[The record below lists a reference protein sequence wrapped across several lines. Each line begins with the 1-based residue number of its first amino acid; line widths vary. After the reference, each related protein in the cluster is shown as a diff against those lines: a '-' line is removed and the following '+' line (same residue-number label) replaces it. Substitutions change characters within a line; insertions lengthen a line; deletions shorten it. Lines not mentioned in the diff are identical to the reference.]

1 MAKLT
6 ITLRQDTP
14 MWHFLPDET
23 GCCLRATEV
32 KPKLDKFLKTKP
44 GYKSE
49 WQIKDKDQD
58 ALDYKMSFCTVGE
71 INEKIKD
78 SKFSLFFG
86 NQKKPEDEQKK
97 PIYYPN
103 GIVMT
108 IFSLN
113 SDLVEK
119 IKDHI
124 CEFFACHSFGT
135 RQSKGF
141 GCFYPTKINNNDIK
155 PKNYCSEK
163 IKSIAQYKFETAQIN
178 DDDFKKL
185 FEYINCFHKL
195 IRSGINNN
203 RYYYDKKKGKD
214 IDQKGSY
221 YKSLM
226 YFYVKEELKT
236 DWDKPRIRHRFKLWP
251 QTPSKR
257 CDALEF
263 KTMSDKPITL
273 YRDALGLSYNQMW
286 GSGRNVNIEIDDVE
300 RFKSPIFYRPVWNG
314 SRYIVYIILDTSIK
328 IDNRTGKIIYDKDK
342 EKESEN
348 VKIAPFDVLKYFEYI
363 ENKIKFVSNGSKDT
377 TPNVDAII
385 KQIKGSF
392 EKI

>member
-141 GCFYPTKINNNDIK
+141 GCFYPEEIK
-155 PKNYCSEK
+155 CDDKTDEIPCCYDVIKNVAE
-163 IKSIAQYKFETAQIN
+163 YKFTTEGDT
-178 DDDFKKL
+178 DFKTL
-185 FEYINCFHKL
+185 FNYINYFHKL

-203 RYYYDKKKGKD
+203 NHYKGK
-214 IDQKGSY
+214 KGSY

-257 CDALEF
+257 CDTLEF
-263 KTMSDKPITL
+263 KTMSYEPITL

-286 GSGRNVNIEIDDVE
+286 GGGRNVNIEIDDVE

-314 SRYIVYIILDTSIK
+314 SNYVVYIILDKSNIGNSK
-328 IDNRTGKIIYDKDK
+328 GKISYNR
-342 EKESEN
+342 EYESVN
-348 VKIAPFDVLKYFEYI
+348 IAPFDVLKYFEYI
-363 ENKIKFVSNGSKDT
+363 ENKIKSVSNGSKAT

-385 KQIKGSF
+385 KQIKKTF